1 MLDGQEFAELWN
13 KLTPT
18 QKRFAVAMQEHP
30 TKKEAAEAIG
40 INPQTSY
47 NWNGDVDA
55 VIEYMTNNIALATL
69 GILQANATKAAM
81 VKARGLDSKNEKI
94 AQDVA
99 TEIIERNIGKVPQ
112 RNENR
117 EITWQDEVLD
127 ALRKGELTVEEA
139 MVLYPDL
146 ASDFFKKAGVD
157 AAS

>member
-18 QKRFAVAMQEHP
+18 QKRVAVAMQEHP
-30 TKKEAAEAIG
+30 NKKEAAQAIG
-40 INPQTSY
+40 ITPQTAY
-47 NWNGDVDA
+47 NFSSDVDA

-81 VKARGLDSKNEKI
+81 VKAKGLDSKNEKI

-117 EITWQDEVLD
+117 EITWQDELIE
-127 ALRKGELTVEEA
+127 ALKSGTIKPEYVKQ
-139 MVLYPDL
+139 MYPDL
-146 ASDFFKKAGVD
+146 AADFFRKAGVD
-157 AAS
+157 A